1 MVTPFFIINAIIAAS
16 LVVVGGVVLLKNS
29 RLVVNRLFFFVTLFS
44 AAWILSNYFSNLQTL
59 PLNVARIANHCT
71 LFFSGLALLYIL
83 KFVINITGNH
93 FFLRHA
99 TLFTWANY
107 IIIFF
112 TLTPLVV
119 NSIAWQNNVYVIKFG
134 PLASVYFLSIIVN
147 FCLSIILLAMG
158 AKRQTGENRLK
169 VIAILWS
176 LGVMLVVNIIT
187 NAILPLVVGSFDL
200 TNIGPLTSVILV
212 AGLSYSIIKHK
223 LFDIQLI
230 ISRTIGYLFSIFS
243 LGLIYGLVTFF
254 IVNRLLMKKG
264 SIDTRQE
271 LLFTLIAVIL
281 ALSFQPLKLFF
292 DQLTKKI
299 FYRDAYDTQQ
309 FLDHLNKT
317 LVSNIALSP
326 LLKGAV
332 EVIESNLKSTY
343 CSFILLPTRG
353 TALRVIEKNQ
363 DKFTNQFVQSLQKLS
378 HTKNS
383 IIVTDYLEE
392 FEESD
397 LKKLLVN
404 NSIGVIAPL
413 LTNTSHSSTSLGYL
427 ILGNKRSGNS
437 YSLQDSRVITI
448 IVNELVIAIQN
459 ALQFEEIQQFNI
471 TLQHKIDEATKQLRK
486 TNDKLKE
493 LDETK
498 DEFISMASHQLR
510 TPLTSMK
517 GYVSMVLDGDSGR
530 ITAKQRQLLEQ
541 AFASS
546 QRMVYLI
553 ADLLNVSRL
562 RTGKFVIENKPTQLI
577 DVVGSEM
584 DQLILAAKAKNL
596 DLIFKK
602 PKNLPLLNLDET
614 KIRQVIM
621 NFIDNALYYTPAG
634 GHITIELIDKA
645 SSVEF
650 RVVDDGLGVPK
661 SEQHHLFTKFY
672 RAGNA
677 RKARPDGTGL
687 GLFMA
692 KKVIVAQ
699 GGAIVF
705 SSQEGKGST
714 FGFTLPKAKH
724 TVVAKQVKN

>member
-1 MVTPFFIINAIIAAS
+1 MLIKFISYVPA
-16 LVVVGGVVLLKNS
+16 LVGMFVVALVVLLSNPGNI
-29 RLVVNRLFFFVTLFS
+29 RNRLFAIFNCSIIFWLLFLFIADTTKSETSALWSLRLALFFGAIVFLTFYYFTLVFPFQKNINIRKQ
-44 AAWILSNYFSNLQTL
+44 ALLSL
-59 PLNVARIANHCT
+59 PLI
-71 LFFSGLALLYIL
+71 
-83 KFVINITGNH
+83 
-93 FFLRHA
+93 
-99 TLFTWANY
+99 
-107 IIIFF
+107 
-112 TLTPLVV
+112 
-119 NSIAWQNNVYVIKFG
+119 
-134 PLASVYFLSIIVN
+134 
-147 FCLSIILLAMG
+147 
-158 AKRQTGENRLK
+158 
-169 VIAILWS
+169 VIAILS
-176 LGVMLVVNIIT
+176 FTPYVVPSVSIQEHGAQPENTGYIYAFSDFISMVYLFAGIFALILKYKKSDKYQKLQIRFMLYGLVFAIVVNLFT
-187 NAILPLVVGSFDL
+187 G
-200 TNIGPLTSVILV
+200 VILTLLKV
-212 AGLSYSIIKHK
+212 KTDLILLGSVS
-223 LFDIQLI
+223 LF
-230 ISRTIGYLFSIFS
+230 IFS
-243 LGLIYGLVTFF
+243 LFVAYSIVKHKFFDVKLIVARSLGYGLTIITIGFIYGFVAFS
-254 IVNRLLMKKG
+254 VV
-264 SIDTRQE
+264 D
-271 LLFTLIAVIL
+271 
-281 ALSFQPLKLFF
+281 KLFF
-292 DQLTKKI
+292 KDEVLSTTQEVVNTVLAIVLVFTFQPIQKFFNRITNKL
-299 FYRDAYDTQQ
+299 FYRDAYDPQV
-309 FLDHLNKT
+309 FLDQLNQV
-317 LVSNIALSP
+317 LVSNIELDV
-326 LLKGAV
+326 LLRESARIV
-332 EVIESNLKSTY
+332 ETNLKSEFCLFDINATETTNTHIIG
-343 CSFILLPTRG
+343 SINSTGSENAVHEIAKVLSKSS
-353 TALRVIEKNQ
+353 EK
-363 DKFTNQFVQSLQKLS
+363 T
-378 HTKNS
+378 
-383 IIVTDYLEE
+383 IVADDLEE
-392 FEESD
+392 TD
-397 LKKLLVN
+397 HRRLMLRKYNYAVVVRL
-404 NSIGVIAPL
+404 
-413 LTNTSHSSTSLGYL
+413 SSKQGNGRIGYL
-427 ILGNKRSGNS
+427 ILGDKQSGNPYNS
-437 YSLQDSRVITI
+437 QDMRMIE
-448 IVNELVIAIQN
+448 IVANELVIAIQN
-459 ALQFEEIQQFNI
+459 SLRFEEIQTFNI
-471 TLQHKIDEATKQLRK
+471 TLQAKVDEATKQLRK

-602 PKNLPLLNLDET
+602 PKDLPLLNLDET

-661 SEQHHLFTKFY
+661 PEQHHLFTKFY